1 MPLAADE
8 RERRLIPEMILD
20 LALLDARAV
29 QLGRERV
36 GDTRDARV
44 LHDQPRA
51 LGGGRCGDGGPAR

>member
-44 LHDQPRA
+44 KK
-51 LGGGRCGDGGPAR
+51 CGLLFLIFENFSF